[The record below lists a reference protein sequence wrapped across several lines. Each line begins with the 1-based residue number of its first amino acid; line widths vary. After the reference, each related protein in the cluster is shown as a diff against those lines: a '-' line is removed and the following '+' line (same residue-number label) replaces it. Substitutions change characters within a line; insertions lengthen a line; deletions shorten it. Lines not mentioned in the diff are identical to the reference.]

1 MPTRF
6 LLHTILLLAA
16 TAGIYVWITLPLLT
30 VYTLQLV
37 AALVILYLGSHW
49 LKAKKPRWFQRS
61 TITLDITILTCM
73 ILLLV
78 TATGALTSPLFF
90 LLYFLMFGVA
100 MLYEIEATLVLTG
113 VLILFF
119 LFLPGTDL
127 GDLAHLSEL
136 LALIMITPLAILFGH
151 QYETAL
157 DAKRARAKLTKNLGR
172 EETDTLLFLSLN
184 LKTTLISA
192 LDNLAITIPLTRV
205 TTVRTHLQTLY
216 TDLKQL
222 YRSAN
227 ELSKSIDHE
236 TDH

>member
-16 TAGIYVWITLPLLT
+16 TSGIYFWLTLPFLT
-30 VYTLQLV
+30 SYSLQLV
-37 AALVILYLGSHW
+37 AALILLYLTSHW
-49 LKAKKPRWFQRS
+49 LKSKKPHWFHRS

-78 TATGALTSPLFF
+78 SETGALTSPLFF
-90 LLYFLMFGVA
+90 LLYFLLFGVA

-119 LFLPGTDL
+119 LFLPGTNL
-127 GDLAHLSEL
+127 SDLAHLSEL

-157 DAKRARAKLTKNLGR
+157 DAKRAHAKLTKNLGH

-192 LDNLAITIPLTRV
+192 LDNLATTIPLTRV
-205 TTVRTHLQTLY
+205 TTVHTHLQTLY
-216 TDLKQL
+216 SDLKKL

-227 ELSKSIDHE
+227 DLANSIDHE
-236 TDH
+236 TD